1 VEFEIISEAHA
12 TRTLD
17 NCSCFPFIPSWS
29 SKERTTC
36 LEEVDA
42 AEGMNLNEPE
52 LEVKLL
58 RFVAFA
64 TAFVMVST
72 LNSFAVDVWPANDD
86 MDSYCYYTI
95 LPF

>member
-1 VEFEIISEAHA
+1 MAETVAMG
-12 TRTLD
+12 
-17 NCSCFPFIPSWS
+17 NCSLQLI
-29 SKERTTC
+29 KR
-36 LEEVDA
+36 A
-42 AEGMNLNEPE
+42 RNEPE

-58 RFVAFA
+58 RFAALA

-86 MDSYCYYTI
+86 MDSYCYYAI